1 MAYTASITNLTLSGT
16 AIESAKAGEG
26 VGRVIIRVSQAT
38 RMSLHDNLLDVS
50 YLTLPAGTFLVLDPP
65 NLLAYEQLFFRLDD
79 TGGAAGVVEVLR
91 C

>member
-1 MAYTASITNLTLSGT
+1 MAYTASIVNLSLSSTGV
-16 AIESAKAGEG
+16 ESAKAGVG
-26 VGRVIIRVSQAT
+26 VGRVIVRVSQTT
-38 RMSLHDNLLDVS
+38 RMALHENLLDVS

-79 TGGAAGVVEVLR
+79 TSGASGTVEVLR